1 MHAYM
6 HIYANKSMHI
16 YCILDEY
23 MHNSHARDKYFMYSK
38 AIDNIYFYIKVG
50 VFVVKVHKRGYT
62 KQLLCIIIQQ
72 K

>member
-1 MHAYM
+1 MHTYM

-23 MHNSHARDKYFMYSK
+23 MHNSRARDKYFMYSK

-50 VFVVKVHKRGYT
+50 VFVVKVHKSGYT